1 MESLRRALALLE
13 SLSKVQRTPTFPG
26 LGVPDDRRSTTI
38 VTNPQQVRLRNRLMD
53 HESKRIFGPDSIRP
67 TTDSDRSGL
76 ASNVAPI
83 SYSKS
88 NALRAQTDDWLRA
101 TSRHPYDEL
110 STSLHED
117 MHQIF
122 TRVRQRYGSTGARKL
137 AYNLV
142 MSMPRESREAAQAFA
157 KWKNPKYEGNHE
169 ETLTNL
175 LSYLNNPSE
184 RNMFRTKI
192 FGFYGQKPWVQGERR
207 RRLGAAPMYD
217 TDGAWHPDQTR
228 QYMPPGKVHS
238 ADQESKDLAL
248 AHDQAMKRGLRHLQ
262 TIAPRVNQEWTE
274 WTAAHD
280 PQMVA
285 RIKEAGGKVGKP
297 EGIEAEG
304 KQHQAL
310 SELWR

>member
-1 MESLRRALALLE
+1 VESLRRALALLE

-122 TRVRQRYGSTGARKL
+122 
-137 AYNLV
+137 
-142 MSMPRESREAAQAFA
+142 
-157 KWKNPKYEGNHE
+157 
-169 ETLTNL
+169 
-175 LSYLNNPSE
+175 
-184 RNMFRTKI
+184 
-192 FGFYGQKPWVQGERR
+192 
-207 RRLGAAPMYD
+207 
-217 TDGAWHPDQTR
+217 
-228 QYMPPGKVHS
+228 